1 MDMNNVLKT
10 LIRMIRGWI
19 LGQWDL
25 LGVPPDSKPHKR
37 RDQDEKSQPR
47 SGAIEHLAQQPLFP
61 EAQAKELHY
70 KLHLA
75 FVEIIRLEHRND

>member
-10 LIRMIRGWI
+10 LARMIRGWI

-25 LGVPPDSKPHKR
+25 LVAPPDSKPHKR
-37 RDQDEKSQPR
+37 REQDEKSQPR
-47 SGAIEHLAQQPLFP
+47 SGPIEHLAQHRLLL

-70 KLHLA
+70 EMHLA
-75 FVEIIRLEHRND
+75 FVEVTRLEHRND